1 MAWFNKRAHIGAD
14 RGLGRMTNMGGNGIR
29 RSQKVERRRNRK
41 QKRNGVAAGVAAL
54 ATVAAVG
61 AGQMMGP
68 AQAAAVTI
76 PLPGVGDID
85 IDNPAGQLGEI
96 IGSIANN
103 AATEE
108 ALKALRIELCA
119 SGGASGGADCTQST
133 GTGIAI
139 IMPTRIELVPRVD
152 DPSNTDVLYNGTK
165 DYLNNP
171 PEEPER
177 SDFPD
182 GAAGYAEYL
191 AALAEYG
198 LEDTAYTLAEAALN
212 TVGIEVPIPDAPV
225 TEGSAKVIGS
235 GFQFALA
242 SGGGDATAISYLPVS
257 LATAGAS
264 GDRKAVSFALLGMA
278 NAWTTDEIPV
288 TLLGS
293 DNILGIDLPV
303 IPAVRQVSCYG
314 GLTGAYAE
322 GVGACANALG
332 TFDFR
337 WNEPNG
343 EVQFALT
350 DPSAVLT
357 DPSGV
362 FSQVIT
368 QLLEGQPVTLSKD
381 FARLSF
387 AGDYD
392 LLSGNFVRFTSDYGT
407 QESTTINW
415 LGQQL
420 TLNPMVTVN
429 GQDRPNHLGVPIL
442 TLDELDTGEIVPV
455 LHIPEVEFPFG
466 IPTAGPFDIPDTT
479 ASMTSGATLAAAETD
494 APVVEPTVQRMSSLS
509 TPAATE
515 PDTSAEV
522 TDEPEY
528 VGKHRTVETSTEYVG
543 KHRLDDTTSDDE
555 PADDSTT
562 ADDTTSDAATTSG
575 DDGVGTDAAGS
586 GASDDSDASGDTG
599 ASGDTDATDTE
610 STDSS
615 DSTESD
621 ADADSSTDSDDS
633 DATSTDGGD
642 ASASSSTED

>member
-1 MAWFNKRAHIGAD
+1 
-14 RGLGRMTNMGGNGIR
+14 MTNMGGNGIR
-29 RSQKVERRRNRK
+29 RSQKVQRRRNRK
-41 QKRNGVAAGVAAL
+41 QRRHGAAAGVAAL

-68 AQAAAVTI
+68 AQAEAVTI
-76 PLPGVGDID
+76 PIPGVGNVD

-96 IGSIANN
+96 IGGIANN
-103 AATEE
+103 AATQE

-119 SGGASGGADCTQST
+119 SGGTSGGADCSQST

-152 DPSNTDVLYNGTK
+152 DPNDSSNTDILYNGTK

-171 PEEPER
+171 PVEPQPG
-177 SDFPD
+177 DFPNY
-182 GAAGYAEYL
+182 AAYL
-191 AALAEYG
+191 AAYAQYVI
-198 LEDTAYTLAEAALN
+198 EDGAYTVAEGAAQ
-212 TVGIEVPIPDAPV
+212 VAGIDIPIPDAPV
-225 TEGSAKVIGS
+225 TDGSAKVIGS

-264 GDRKAVSFALLGMA
+264 GDRTAVSFAILGMA

-293 DNILGIDLPV
+293 DNILGIDLPA
-303 IPAVRQVSCYG
+303 IPAVQQVSCYG

-322 GVGACANALG
+322 GVGACANVLG

-337 WNEPNG
+337 WSQPNG

-368 QLLEGQPVTLSKD
+368 QLLNGEPFTLSKD

-429 GQDRPNHLGVPIL
+429 GQERPNHLGVPIL
-442 TLDELDTGEIVPV
+442 TLGALDTGEIVPV
-455 LHIPEVEFPFG
+455 LHIPDIEFPFG
-466 IPTAGPFDIPDTT
+466 IPSAGPFVIPDTSS
-479 ASMTSGATLAAAETD
+479 SMTSSVTLASSEGE
-494 APVVEPTVQRMSSLS
+494 APVIEPTMQRMAALS
-509 TPAATE
+509 DPVEAEPESAADETE
-515 PDTSAEV
+515 EYVGKHRTADAT
-522 TDEPEY
+522 PEY
-528 VGKHRTVETSTEYVG
+528 VGKHR
-543 KHRLDDTTSDDE
+543 
-555 PADDSTT
+555 
-562 ADDTTSDAATTSG
+562 ADDTADTPSDDDPTTEAPAESTDPGEDSADTTDTSQNDATETEAADTESAAADATESA
-575 DDGVGTDAAGS
+575 DETDA
-586 GASDDSDASGDTG
+586 T
-599 ASGDTDATDTE
+599 DTDATDT
-610 STDSS
+610 

-621 ADADSSTDSDDS
+621 AD
-633 DATSTDGGD
+633 DAATDGGD
-642 ASASSSTED
+642 AGSSSVDEG